1 MLCKK
6 CIYIFF
12 CILMH
17 QVKGRCALYFEFSR
31 FPPDFLCMDSLLCL
45 TGLYTLQIIAVT
57 PLTSCTHYK
66 TKQKTKTQLHMSL
79 CIMGLYVDLYVC
91 RCICMCIIVDRFVC
105 LSVCFVFVCT
115 CVYLGRCFCMCGV
128 LT

>member
-6 CIYIFF
+6 YIYIF

-17 QVKGRCALYFEFSR
+17 QVTGRCALYFEFSR

-57 PLTSCTHYK
+57 SLTSCTHYK
-66 TKQKTKTQLHMSL
+66 NKQKTKTQLHMSL

-91 RCICMCIIVDRFVC
+91 RCICIIVDRFIC

-115 CVYLGRCFCMCGV
+115 CVYLGRCFCMCDV